1 MQIRNPE
8 LFQKL
13 EKMAN
18 HYKNNVAST
27 HLKADLAT
35 LTLSRRDWDE
45 IELITARLDL
55 FRYQGFHLD
64 ELYLK
69 LLSMARFVK
78 QARGQLGSSLKAMV
92 SHRNAGR
99 SSSEKLMADMVAA
112 NFPSNV
118 NLLAEMILELF
129 NVARKE
135 DADANQGKLK
145 DLASV
150 PEANE
155 IEALLKV

>member
-1 MQIRNPE
+1 
-8 LFQKL
+8 
-13 EKMAN
+13 
-18 HYKNNVAST
+18 
-27 HLKADLAT
+27 
-35 LTLSRRDWDE
+35 
-45 IELITARLDL
+45 
-55 FRYQGFHLD
+55 
-64 ELYLK
+64 
-69 LLSMARFVK
+69 
-78 QARGQLGSSLKAMV
+78 
-92 SHRNAGR
+92 
-99 SSSEKLMADMVAA
+99 
-112 NFPSNV
+112 V